1 MKDLQGTFIFAVCLL
16 AFTVVVLIFKYGQ
29 ERAQSRILKAE
40 NLATQNIALSVEME
54 AARKAQEADRLSRIA
69 QQSAQ
74 KNLENVRKAREML
87 ERAKSQ
93 NSLSQ
98 KELIDKLNAQLE
110 READA
115 RLSAQKASEE
125 LSKQRDELR
134 KAVENTKEALEKL
147 RAQKPVDDSASKI
160 AQMQQL
166 LREREAEIE
175 RLKKRQA
182 ELEFLRQQAY
192 EAQRRT
198 EMEISARGGTISV
211 PRAKLILSPN
221 IRTGGKY

>member
-198 EMEISARGGTISV
+198 EMEIAARGGTISV